1 MSTMP
6 ATTPQDCGDCSHTS
20 FSAMSRRSILK
31 ALGIGVAGSMAPV
44 MLGEG
49 AFVSA
54 SFASGLAP
62 GDDNVLVVISLRGG
76 IDGLSVVVPYA
87 DPVYQQKRPTIAIP
101 QSRLLVPDAQF
112 GLHPALA
119 PLLPMWNSG
128 KVAAIQA
135 VGLPFVNK
143 SHFEAAA
150 YLEDARSQS
159 DADFNNGWIN
169 RTIGAGAVA
178 SGSGSPIGD
187 WANETSFS
195 DALPQS
201 MLGPNRAVAGISLT
215 DLQLMGTSPGD
226 YDAAAIQRRVTQWNG
241 LWGAAPSGPT
251 SLLSVAAQSVV
262 DISKTFAAALDPSTD
277 PQTDP
282 GYAPGD
288 KIGRGLG
295 AIARSLRG
303 GLPIKVAAVEN
314 TGWDLHKALGPAGDG
329 TMANNLGPVSQSI
342 AAFFNDLGPTLA
354 QRVTVVTL
362 SEFGRRI
369 DENDSNGLDHGW
381 GNMMLVMGAGVKG
394 GYYAKDWPG
403 LSSDDL
409 QVATDY
415 RSVLTEIL
423 EKRSPAVLT
432 TSTPIFP
439 GVTMN
444 RQGFML

>member
-1 MSTMP
+1 MNMP
-6 ATTPQDCGDCSHTS
+6 PKTPQDCGDCSHNA

-31 ALGIGVAGSMAPV
+31 ALGVGVAGSLAPV

-62 GDDNVLVVISLRGG
+62 GDDSVLVVISLRGG

-87 DPVYQQKRPTIAIP
+87 DPLYQQRRPNIAVP
-101 QSRLLVPDAQF
+101 TSRLLVPNAQF
-112 GLHPALA
+112 GLHPALE
-119 PLLPMWNSG
+119 PLLPLWNSG

-135 VGLPFVNK
+135 VGLPFANK

-150 YLEDARSQS
+150 YLEDARSQA

-178 SGSGSPIGD
+178 SGSGSALGE

-195 DALPQS
+195 DALPHS
-201 MLGPNRAVAGISLT
+201 MRGPNRATAGISLT
-215 DLQLMGTSPGD
+215 DLQLRGTSPGD
-226 YDAAAIQRRVTQWNG
+226 FDGAAIQRRINQWNT
-241 LWGAAPSGPT
+241 LWGSAPAGST
-251 SLLSVAAQSVV
+251 QMLSVAAQSVV
-262 DISKTFAAALDPSTD
+262 DISNTFAAAIDPATEPVSN
-277 PQTDP
+277 P

-314 TGWDLHKALGPAGDG
+314 TGWDLHKELGVRGDG
-329 TMANNLGPVSQSI
+329 TMSNHLGPVAQSI
-342 AAFFNDLGPTLA
+342 AAFFSDLGPTLS

-369 DENDSNGLDHGW
+369 DENDSSGLDHGW
-381 GNMMLVMGAGVKG
+381 GNMMLVAGAGVKG

-403 LSSDDL
+403 LADDDL
-409 QVATDY
+409 QVVTDY

-423 EKRSPAVLT
+423 EKRSPDVLT